1 MGFHVSLGERILPHL
16 FDLKKQ
22 LVSSLQNFVPC
33 RLYNSPFSGD
43 PDDISMN
50 TFPRLTWNLKMGLGR
65 LLPVLKYACMG
76 FHVSVGQVLP
86 MKGVRLFRTVLI
98 TNPQSPI

>member
-22 LVSSLQNFVPC
+22 LVSSLQHFVPC

-50 TFPRLTWNLKMGLGR
+50 TFPRLTWNLKMGLGT
-65 LLPVLKYACMG
+65 LPETNMETQKGPYSPSKRGLYG
-76 FHVSVGQVLP
+76 FP
-86 MKGVRLFRTVLI
+86 C
-98 TNPQSPI
+98 